1 MLPPDLS
8 DQRIAMPRVARPFA
22 AASAVALCL
31 LPAQAPAQDGIQ
43 KELAIEG
50 YNNEAIYTYAES
62 SDFRRLGRG
71 VGKLQIRTDAGE
83 NPCTAFLVDATHI
96 LTNYHCIPGVLEDP
110 RIGATE
116 ITSVTWIAGFV
127 EPGRDEETA
136 RFTVNPVPVE
146 SSAELDYS
154 VLEVTGV
161 PTDRFPPL
169 PLSDAPPVEGMP
181 FWIIGHPMGKSQHI
195 SREGCRAARPPLEK
209 APEAQSGQRVR
220 HTCDTL
226 GGNSGSPIIDSS
238 ARRVIA
244 LHNSGNRNV
253 GINYGIPMA
262 EILGRS
268 KVLKP
273 AAAPTPKPLPM
284 LMSAFPA
291 SLGVGGELSL
301 VADMP
306 ADCTPAFVD
315 ISPSLQLTP
324 IPLEVFEKVDLGPGQ
339 TRYQVTPAS
348 RYAVVVQ
355 EQDEKGEHRIG
366 YLCSSSGVSDA
377 EQLKSALRLVV
388 ADLNKGQLSGKV
400 TLDGGTV
407 DYAFKSYVIE

>member
-1 MLPPDLS
+1 
-8 DQRIAMPRVARPFA
+8 MPRVSRPFA
-22 AASAVALCL
+22 AVSAVALCV
-31 LPAQAPAQDGIQ
+31 LPVLASAQDEIQ

-50 YNNEAIYTYAES
+50 YNNEAIYTYSKSA
-62 SDFRRLGRG
+62 DFRRLGRG

-136 RFTVNPVPVE
+136 RFSVNPVPVE

-169 PLSDAPPVEGMP
+169 PLSNAAPVEGMP

-209 APEAQSGQRVR
+209 APETQSGQRVR

-238 ARRVIA
+238 ARQVIA
-244 LHNSGNRNV
+244 LHNSGSRRTGV
-253 GINYGIPMA
+253 NYGVPMS
-262 EILGRS
+262 EILAAS
-268 KVLKP
+268 KVLNK
-273 AAAPTPKPLPM
+273 AARAEPKALPM

-291 SLGVGGELSL
+291 SLGLGGELSL

-306 ADCTPAFVD
+306 SDCTPAFVD

-324 IPLEVFEKVDLGPGQ
+324 IPLDIFEKVDLGPGQ
-339 TRYQVTPAS
+339 TRYQVTPTS

-355 EQDEKGEHRIG
+355 EKDEKGEHRIG

-377 EQLKSALRLVV
+377 AQLKSALRLVV

-400 TLDGGTV
+400 SVDGGTV
-407 DYAFKSYVIE
+407 SYAFKSYVIE

>member
-1 MLPPDLS
+1 MPLFARLPAL
-8 DQRIAMPRVARPFA
+8 A
-22 AASAVALCL
+22 ATLVAL
-31 LPAQAPAQDGIQ
+31 PAALCADDGIV

-50 YNNEAIYTYAES
+50 YNNEAIYTYSPSA
-62 SDFRRLGRG
+62 DFRKLGRG

-96 LTNYHCIPGVLEDP
+96 MTNYHCIPGVLEDP

-136 RFTVNPVPVE
+136 RFAVNPVPVE

-161 PTDRFPPL
+161 PIDRFPPL
-169 PLSDAPPVEGMP
+169 PLSSAPPVEGMP

-209 APEAQSGQRVR
+209 APESQSGQRVR

-238 ARRVIA
+238 ARQVIA

-262 EILGRS
+262 EIIGQS

-273 AAAPTPKPLPM
+273 GPLPAPKPQPM
-284 LMSAFPA
+284 LMSAFPD

-306 ADCTPAFVD
+306 SDCTPAFVD

-324 IPLEVFEKVDLGPGQ
+324 IPLEIFEKVDLGPGQ
-339 TRYQVTPAS
+339 TRYQVTPTS
-348 RYAVVVQ
+348 QYAVVVQ

-377 EQLKSALRLVV
+377 AELKSALRLVL